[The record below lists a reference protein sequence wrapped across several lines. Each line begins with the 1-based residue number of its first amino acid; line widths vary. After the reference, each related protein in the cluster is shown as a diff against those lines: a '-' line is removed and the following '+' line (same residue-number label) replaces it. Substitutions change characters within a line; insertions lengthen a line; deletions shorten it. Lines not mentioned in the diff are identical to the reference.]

1 MLKTLFV
8 LSILLVFQHGLPAN
22 AQSLESVSF
31 KVTVVDDDL
40 NVRNV
45 PKFGL
50 AIRRSGDPSARE
62 TRVTTSSEGVATVS
76 LSPGYYLIVTDTPLS
91 FQNRS
96 YDWSL
101 PFVIEPGKSVT
112 IDLSSHNAKIRSL
125 SASTPALASTVGR
138 DISRGGE
145 MFPTLR
151 DGVVTV
157 QGELEPGTGF
167 IIDDRGLVL
176 TNQHVIDQSN
186 EIRVRFDRY
195 TAVKARVLAVDEQR
209 DLAVL
214 QINMSAFPGSRVL
227 DIASSGVNEKSV
239 IEGERVFTIGS
250 PLHQDK
256 ILSSGIV
263 SKIENG
269 AIITDI
275 GFNSGNSGAPL
286 FNSLGRVVGISTF
299 KIKDKSSSVFA
310 GNETTAEESGLTGI
324 VSIEEASEL
333 IAKAKVTAATKGLPS
348 AELMPNMPDGSFPI
362 ETIKAALQDRNFP
375 LKQYVADVKNYQ
387 IKYMTP
393 VYKFYVMEKDRIES
407 LKNRADR
414 NKEKGV
420 VDGADPFRDL
430 RYWSEFAGELRPV
443 VQILALPETGASGSS
458 MALSVI
464 TQGLV
469 GYGTP
474 LSHKYK
480 ADFYQMKL
488 MCDGKEITPLIR
500 NKTEIVRELQSY
512 YKEHKR
518 YTYAGVYSYP
528 YEVFA
533 PGRCAKLQT
542 QLFSEEDI
550 ETPISSDVSDATR
563 NRIWSDF
570 QDFRTKFPIAKSGSG
585 NEKQTQ

>member
-8 LSILLVFQHGLPAN
+8 LSILLVSLQIVPVS

-31 KVTVVDDDL
+31 KVTVVDSDL
-40 NVRNV
+40 NIRNV

-50 AIRRSGDPSARE
+50 VIRKSGDLSVPE
-62 TRVTTSSEGVATVS
+62 TKITTSSEGVATLS
-76 LSPGYYLIVTDTPLS
+76 LRPGFYLVTTETPLS

-101 PFVIEPGKSVT
+101 PFAIESGKSAT
-112 IDLSSHNAKIRSL
+112 IDLSSHNATIRSL
-125 SASTPALASTVGR
+125 STSTAQASTASR

-151 DGVVTV
+151 SGVVTV

-167 IIDDRGLVL
+167 IIDSRGLVL

-186 EIRVRFDRY
+186 EIRVRFDKY

-214 QINMSAFPGSRVL
+214 QINMSAFAGSRVL
-227 DIASSGVNEKSV
+227 DLASSSITEKPV
-239 IEGERVFTIGS
+239 IEGERIFTIGS

-256 ILSSGIV
+256 ILSSGTV
-263 SKIENG
+263 SKIEKG

-275 GFNSGNSGAPL
+275 AFNSGNSGAPL
-286 FNSLGRVVGISTF
+286 FNSLGQVVGISTF

-310 GNETTAEESGLTGI
+310 GNEMAAEESGLTGV
-324 VSIEEASEL
+324 VSIDEAAEL
-333 IAKAKVTAATKGLPS
+333 IGRAKTTAASKGLPS

-362 ETIKAALQDRNFP
+362 ESIKAALQDKNFP

-420 VDGADPFRDL
+420 IDGADRFRDL
-430 RYWSEFAGELRPV
+430 RYWSEYAGELRPV

-488 MCDGKEITPLIR
+488 MCDGKEIVPLIR

-528 YEVFA
+528 HEVFA
-533 PGRCAKLQT
+533 PGRCGKLQT

-550 ETPISSDVSDATR
+550 ETPIVSDVSDATR

-570 QDFRTKFPIAKSGSG
+570 QDFRSKNAAVDRDR
-585 NEKQTQ
+585 EKDRFRQ